1 MSSGVS
7 EFGLCA
13 GELRL
18 VHVGPEWA
26 ARFSSESGRLSA
38 ALGTAAL
45 DIQHVGS
52 TAVPGILA
60 KPILDIAI
68 AIRSYA
74 GGHALVTRLEALAYE
89 YRGENGIPRR
99 HYFVLGAPRR
109 THHVHVLEYDSA
121 QWRRHLA
128 FRDWLLASPAGAAR
142 YSELKEHC
150 RVQASGRREE
160 YQRLKTSFIEAV
172 EAGRSQT
179 LRAFD

>member
-1 MSSGVS
+1 MSSEVS
-7 EFGLCA
+7 DFGLCS

-26 ARFSSESGRLSA
+26 ARFSSESGRLRA
-38 ALGTAAL
+38 ALGAAAL

-68 AIRSYA
+68 AISRFED
-74 GGHALVTRLEALAYE
+74 GHALVTRLEALAYE

-109 THHVHVLEYDSA
+109 THHVHVLEHGSA
-121 QWRRHLA
+121 EWRRHLA
-128 FRDWLLASPAGAAR
+128 FRDWLLASPAGAAC
-142 YSELKEHC
+142 YSELKERC
-150 RVQASGRREE
+150 RVGALGRREE
-160 YQRLKTSFIEAV
+160 YQRLKTPFIEAV
-172 EAGRSQT
+172 EASRYQPP
-179 LRAFD
+179 

>member
-1 MSSGVS
+1 MSPEVS
-7 EFGLCA
+7 DFGLCS

-18 VHVGPEWA
+18 VPAGPEWA

-38 ALGTAAL
+38 ALGAAAL

-68 AIRSYA
+68 AIRSYED
-74 GGHALVTRLEALAYE
+74 GHALVTRLQALAYE

-109 THHVHVLEYDSA
+109 THHVHVLEHGSA
-121 QWRRHLA
+121 EWRRHLA
-128 FRDWLLASPAGAAR
+128 FRDWLLASPEGAAR
-142 YSELKEHC
+142 YSELKERC
-150 RVQASGRREE
+150 RVRALGRREE
-160 YQRLKTSFIEAV
+160 YQRLKTPFIEAV
-172 EAGRSQT
+172 EAGRYQT
-179 LRAFD
+179 L